1 MRRLTD
7 NDRRW
12 GPFTWGPCGPS
23 WRPLRLVFS
32 TGGGDDE
39 CKAFNSL
46 TAYAFGWVMRLRL
59 PTLMQPFRIKHIA
72 RTWDAATVARMG
84 RNWYYETFPREY
96 GFSLNEGFLQ
106 IFLGPQTH
114 DSTTTKS
121 WCKHLPWTQWRHVRH
136 SFYGLDGAHFWT
148 EPERASRWQG
158 GEWEEMD
165 RQRSAC
171 PQAHFAFTDYDGE
184 QNAVSTRIEEMEW
197 RFGTGW
203 FKWLSLFRKPKIH
216 RTLNLEF
223 FKEVGPEKGSW
234 EGGTLGHGIDM
245 LPGEDHEGAF
255 RRYCEQDHRSKYRSF
270 RITFVGPCEKPV
282 KPARP
287 EPSQDT
293 EAKAAA

>member
-1 MRRLTD
+1 MGRLTD

-12 GPFTWGPCGPS
+12 GPFTWGPCDPS

-39 CKAFNSL
+39 GKAFNSL
-46 TAYAFGWVMRLRL
+46 TAYAFGWVVRLRL
-59 PTLMQPFRIKHIA
+59 PTLMQPWRQWVPTGHYKWA
-72 RTWDAATVARMG
+72 KSPDAGYWDVHA
-84 RNWYYETFPREY
+84 REY
-96 GFSLNEGFLQ
+96 GFSLSDGFLQ

-121 WCKHLPWTQWRHVRH
+121 WCTHLPWTQWRHVRH
-136 SFYGLDGAHFWT
+136 SFYGLDGDHFWT

-184 QNAVSTRIEEMEW
+184 QNVVSTRIEEMEW

-203 FKWLSLFRKPKIH
+203 FKWLSLFRKPKI
-216 RTLNLEF
+216 RRSLDLEF
-223 FKEVGPEKGSW
+223 FSEVGPEKGSW
-234 EGGTLGHGIDM
+234 KGGTLGHGIDM

-270 RITFVGPCEKPV
+270 RITFVGPCDKPV

-287 EPSQDT
+287 EPAQDAET
-293 EAKAAA
+293 TAEAA